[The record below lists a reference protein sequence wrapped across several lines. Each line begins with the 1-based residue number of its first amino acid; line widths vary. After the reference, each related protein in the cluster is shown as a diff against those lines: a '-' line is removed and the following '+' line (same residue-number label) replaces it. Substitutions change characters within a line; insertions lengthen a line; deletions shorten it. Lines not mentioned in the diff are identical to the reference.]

1 MAGDRYPICKPVER
15 PLDSVNGRNAP
26 PSVEIAMAKFFV
38 GPVAVVIAMLP
49 AVALAQTTSPDPQ
62 RTQSVQPT
70 SPNSGA
76 GTPGQAGNKSGP
88 SAKKPETTGSD
99 TNSKPPQDVSKIPG
113 KPGSKSGPAVRSPS
127 SGK

>member
-1 MAGDRYPICKPVER
+1 MAGDRYPICRPVER

-49 AVALAQTTSPDPQ
+49 AVAFAQTANPDPQ
-62 RTQSVQPT
+62 RTQSV
-70 SPNSGA
+70 
-76 GTPGQAGNKSGP
+76 
-88 SAKKPETTGSD
+88 
-99 TNSKPPQDVSKIPG
+99 
-113 KPGSKSGPAVRSPS
+113 RSPS